1 MQNCEDDCNHRENQ
15 QPCLIY
21 LHVATF
27 RSFRTGAMPRCHGA
41 VSTYRMP
48 KDKASQA
55 SAAIE
60 DKMHDLH
67 ATFGK
72 STHVSHHP
80 VFCGSGSTK
89 QEIVI

>member
-1 MQNCEDDCNHRENQ
+1 MQNCEDDCNHVKNCSHAQSIYMFRRLGHFT
-15 QPCLIY
+15 QP
-21 LHVATF
+21 
-27 RSFRTGAMPRCHGA
+27 AMPRCHGA